1 MCIRDRSLDI
11 GQVEVEAV
19 ELRCAANQIAYC
31 IRFTR
36 LQELLRPSFHNTH
49 QQHSTMYLARA
60 TSPRWPRGDSRE
72 PARCDLPHEG
82 ADAATPLPIAPLFKK
97 VSVGHVHPE
106 KKMFKK
112 IYTAQ
117 FACDSMASSFD

>member
-1 MCIRDRSLDI
+1 MVGLVPLIIITDCI
-11 GQVEVEAV
+11 GQMELEAV
-19 ELRCAANQIAYC
+19 ELRWAANQIAYC

-36 LQELLRPSFHNTH
+36 LQELLRPSFRNTH

-82 ADAATPLPIAPLFKK
+82 ARRGDAAAHCPLI
-97 VSVGHVHPE
+97 
-106 KKMFKK
+106 
-112 IYTAQ
+112 
-117 FACDSMASSFD
+117 